1 VAFAAHDA
9 GDVGIAQFVFL
20 RRAATGLNLVRFQSS
35 PARED
40 ASTRFPQNDK
50 GRCAEEVQTALRSG
64 STPNLLTRDGSRPNR
79 IETPLWDFTMRR
91 RKIS

>member
-1 VAFAAHDA
+1 VAFGAPDA

-20 RRAATGLNLVRFQSS
+20 RRAATGLNLVRF
-35 PARED
+35 
-40 ASTRFPQNDK
+40 K

-64 STPNLLTRDGSRPNR
+64 STPNLLTRDGARPNR